1 MKRPT
6 NWSYYPQELT
16 QFNPPTEQFLV
27 FHEQDQGGPDS
38 SLGPVLQR
46 SCPHRRLLERQQA
59 RRVGQALLRQP
70 ELLSDI
76 QKFKS
81 SILIHLFW
89 KNKNTKMIR
98 FLNFEFNKLFTFL
111 FKIESSARLSRSFFL
126 TRENT
131 LFLKKFSRRILAAA
145 PRNFWKI

>member
-6 NWSYYPQELT
+6 NWSLYPQGLT
-16 QFNPPTEQFLV
+16 QFKPQTEQFSV

-46 SCPHRRLLERQQA
+46 SCPHRRLLEREQA

-98 FLNFEFNKLFTFL
+98 FLNFKLTSCSFFYL
-111 FKIESSARLSRSFFL
+111 KINSSARLSRSFFL
-126 TRENT
+126 TRENR
-131 LFLKKFSRRILAAA
+131 LFSKKFSRRILAAA